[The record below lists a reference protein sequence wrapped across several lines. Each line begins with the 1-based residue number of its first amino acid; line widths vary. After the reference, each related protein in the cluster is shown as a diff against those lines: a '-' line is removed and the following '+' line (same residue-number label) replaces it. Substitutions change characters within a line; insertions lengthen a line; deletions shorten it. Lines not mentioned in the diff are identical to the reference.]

1 MSFNE
6 KLPEWGNPGTEPPA
20 NKKQAG
26 FLPGEKPPAD
36 WFNWLFNRGYK
47 VLEEIRNKV
56 ELIGNKGKPGGYA
69 SLDDSGKVPAD
80 QLPFNEELENTVA
93 QHTEDINQLEERLD
107 TEQRQDVVLNA
118 GMQILNAQRRATF
131 SLSGIKGRT
140 LVNLLGRDGN
150 CERVD
155 AFSRWF
161 NSNQEVDTT
170 NKVFGS
176 GSLKITVTTS
186 VDKTGGIFK
195 VMTPLIKSN
204 SYYILKCYFKNINL
218 PDSIKPEVLMKVT
231 DSEGD
236 RLVGNYSGNMNK
248 NTFSMTYGKAY
259 TKSNLTEFVVY
270 ARIPGGSAEVGNSF
284 NIDGFSLYEISAAEY
299 AALDSM
305 TLEQVDAKY
314 PYVDSVQPVRNPYAI
329 RYGENLA
336 PTLYEG
342 YLDSAM
348 KVLSGYS
355 ALVKATGSTVV
366 QYRSKLIPA
375 IPNTRYTIRAKI
387 TLNGLEK
394 YDGVYVDVLG
404 YDEAGLYVFD
414 GIGTSINGSD
424 AFITP
429 PNIKTMEVRIVSP
442 MDAALGDYVVE
453 DIMLNIGPEAK
464 PFKPR
469 EDSMLALQTDLYADP
484 LTGANAD
491 EVFEKDGQYFKLS
504 KWNKVVL
511 DGSINWEIASFY
523 SGFKGVRYA
532 HNYSNYVQ
540 RQALGVKFD
549 GKIIPDYQG
558 VQAQDKQTIDGLHT
572 YIWISNTDSGWGDR
586 ILAQNFDSV
595 TANRVTYQLTIYGTM
610 IGIRNVLINGVP
622 YAYNWSVAGDTVTLE
637 VAPPAGSHV
646 TISYISAYIPT
657 ADEIKAYFMGW
668 KMYPYGDAAG
678 AGAAFNGTG
687 TKGWCYRID
696 GVKGDTGGSLAGGTT
711 TLPTTMAPNWTPYQ
725 LVYPIATPTVEPIV
739 SEGMLTFNEGDNQ
752 IEIGTG
758 MVVRESTK
766 PYGNAS
772 TGNLKVINYKYN
784 DGGVDT
790 WLKNP
795 LKSFVGIYRN
805 GMIDL
810 AWEIKQPG
818 TTARGLNFAQ
828 IQPDRFDSSAAY
840 SVTYLML
847 DTSPIVPFIG
857 SYAANEKAMLQ
868 ELTDA
873 VQQNATAVSVLM
885 NKKTDK
891 DKPIVWIEPTLING
905 ATVYPDTAFRRPS
918 YSRTA
923 DGLVSMSGLIRIT
936 SSTGSAAFIL
946 PVGYRPSKMLIF
958 SCTTGGGNVLEVR
971 VTNTGALSPMAAV
984 DWVSLEGIRFIAEQ

>member
-47 VLEEIRNKV
+47 VLEEIRSKV

-80 QLPFNEELENTVA
+80 LLPFNEELENTVA

-107 TEQRQDVVLNA
+107 TEQRQDVVFNA
-118 GMQILNAQRRATF
+118 GLQILNAQRRAAF

-140 LVNLLGRDGN
+140 LVNLFGRDGN

-186 VDKTGGIFK
+186 VDKTGGVFK
-195 VMTPLIKSN
+195 VMTPQIKSN
-204 SYYILKCYFKNINL
+204 SYYILKCYFKNIDL

-236 RLVGNYSGNMNK
+236 RLVGNYAGTMNK

-259 TKSNLTEFVVY
+259 TKSNLSEFVVY
-270 ARIPGGSAEVGNSF
+270 ARIPGGSAAVGNSF

-305 TLEQVDAKY
+305 TPEQVATKY

-336 PTLYEG
+336 PTLFEG
-342 YLDSAM
+342 VLESST
-348 KVLSGYS
+348 KVLSKYS
-355 ALVKATGSTVV
+355 ALIKATGSTVV
-366 QYRSKLIPA
+366 EYRSKLIPA
-375 IPNTRYTIRAKI
+375 KPNTKYTIRAKI
-387 TLNGLEK
+387 THNGIEK

-429 PNIKTMEVRIVSP
+429 ANIKTMEVRIVAPS
-442 MDAALGDYVVE
+442 DAAIGEYVVE
-453 DIMLNIGPEAK
+453 DIMLNIGTEAK

-469 EDSMLALQTDLYADP
+469 EDAMLALQTDLYADP

-491 EVFEKDGQYFKLS
+491 EVFEKDGQYFKLA
-504 KWNKVVL
+504 KWKKTIMNGSEDVSYGSSASGYKTIRLPKV
-511 DGSINWEIASFY
+511 DRDFSAGFY
-523 SGFKGVRYA
+523 ITKY
-532 HNYSNYVQ
+532 
-540 RQALGVKFD
+540 D
-549 GKIIPDYQG
+549 GKQLTYSYNAVTGADQFRQG
-558 VQAQDKQTIDGLHT
+558 PGESFLFLTV
-572 YIWISNTDSGWGDR
+572 SNTDSGWGD
-586 ILAQNFDSV
+586 NY
-595 TANRVTYQLTIYGTM
+595 T
-610 IGIRNVLINGVP
+610 
-622 YAYNWSVAGDTVTLE
+622 
-637 VAPPAGSHV
+637 
-646 TISYISAYIPT
+646 PT

-668 KMYPYGDAAG
+668 VMYD
-678 AGAAFNGTG
+678 
-687 TKGWCYRID
+687 
-696 GVKGDTGGSLAGGTT
+696 GSLAGGAASPNNPAGNVYKGTGSKAWCYRRDGVSPSYDGPT
-711 TLPTTMAPNWTPYQ
+711 AILPTTQAPNWTPYQ
-725 LVYPIATPTVEPIV
+725 LVYQLATPTVEPIV

-752 IEIGTG
+752 IEVGTG
-758 MVVRESTK
+758 LVVREKANPKTIDPQMWEINST
-766 PYGNAS
+766 YY
-772 TGNLKVINYKYN
+772 NLEGSV
-784 DGGVDT
+784 
-790 WLKNP
+790 LKNRTEKI
-795 LKSFVGIYRN
+795 LAVYKNNALDSSWVRWNDSAYGKERVTSRN
-805 GMIDL
+805 Y
-810 AWEIKQPG
+810 
-818 TTARGLNFAQ
+818 
-828 IQPDRFDSSAAY
+828 DSSAAY

-847 DTSPIVPFIG
+847 DKSPIVPFTG

-868 ELTDA
+868 ELTDV